1 MTYRVTIFCP
11 DRHIVY
17 DGHTPRDRGVGG
29 GITARIRMAH
39 ALQRRGHDVTLVV
52 NCPRRERF
60 DGVEYVPLGE
70 ADELVGDVVIFSTSG
85 GDLDLSPAL
94 ELRIESDLRFV
105 WVQGTARPAGID
117 QFQWCCIYAVSNFIG
132 GVARDMWGVAE
143 EAIFVSYN
151 AFEESLFVQAEAE
164 GRRRDPYRLVYFSHP
179 SKGLDTA
186 LAVLERLRSFDR
198 RFHLRVLG
206 GDGLWGGDASLTE
219 LPEGASFA
227 GLSGQEHLAGELLQA
242 GFSLQMQ
249 AREEPGA
256 LAIVEAFRA
265 GCVIVASPV
274 GCYPEMVVDRENG
287 LMIEGDHSDSA
298 VRDVA
303 ARRILDLVRD
313 PTAMAGIRRESM
325 KAPWSSDRMAEAW
338 EGHWA
343 CLLHA
348 PSSLVHISTAACPR
362 CGGDHLILADGAH
375 CLNCSF
381 YQETVSE
388 PAVIEVAA

>member
-17 DGHTPRDRGVGG
+17 DGHTPRDSGVGG

-60 DGVEYVPLGE
+60 DGVEYVPIDAMERL
-70 ADELVGDVVIFSTSG
+70 DGDILILTTSG
-85 GDLDLSPAL
+85 DTLDLSPAL
-94 ELRIESDLRFV
+94 ALPRRAGLTIA
-105 WVQGTARPAGID
+105 WVHGPVKPGGFDEID
-117 QFQWCCIYAVSNFIG
+117 WDSNYAVSNFIG
-132 GVARDMWGVAE
+132 DVARDRWGIAGDR
-143 EAIFVSYN
+143 IFVSYN

-206 GDGLWGGDASLTE
+206 GDGLWGGDDSLTE

-313 PTAMAGIRRESM
+313 PTAMGGIRRESM